1 MKTFLAIGTMF
12 HARTRFQTAD
22 LLPLSF
28 CHDITQRTMIVASND
43 ERKRFI
49 RVVPLELLQGG
60 SWSVA

>member
-1 MKTFLAIGTMF
+1 MF